1 MSGTSYRDFVMAM
14 DRVEKRLLKVTKALD
29 DAGVPYAV
37 VGGNAVA
44 AWVAR
49 VDPAA
54 TRTTKDVDLLIDQ
67 RDLSNVSTVM
77 RNIGFLREEILG
89 VVMFI
94 DPEEPGVRG
103 GVHIVPAGER
113 VRPEYDTPAPSVE
126 ESEVGPQGY
135 RVVSL
140 PALVRMKLTSNRRID
155 QVHIEDLLRVGL
167 IDDALRA
174 TLTSEL
180 RKRLASIESDL

>member
-1 MSGTSYRDFVMAM
+1 MAM
-14 DRVEKRLLKVTKALD
+14 DRVEKRLLKVTRALD
-29 DAGVPYAV
+29 NAAVPYAV

-44 AWVAR
+44 AWVSR
-49 VDPAA
+49 IDRAA

-67 RDLSNVSTVM
+67 ADLADVSKVM
-77 RNIGFLREEILG
+77 REIGFLREEILG

-94 DPEEPGVRG
+94 DPDEPSVRG
-103 GVHIVPAGER
+103 GVHVVPAGQR
-113 VRPEYDTPAPSVE
+113 VRPEYNTPAPSVE
-126 ESEVGPQGY
+126 ESEIDPQGY

-174 TLTSEL
+174 TLPRDLSD
-180 RKRLASIESDL
+180 RLAAIEADL